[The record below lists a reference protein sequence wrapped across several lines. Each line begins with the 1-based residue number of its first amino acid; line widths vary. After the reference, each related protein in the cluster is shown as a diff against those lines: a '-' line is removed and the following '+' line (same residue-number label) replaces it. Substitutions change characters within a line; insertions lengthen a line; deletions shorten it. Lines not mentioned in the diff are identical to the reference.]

1 MTLHQIN
8 QLINDWVLG
17 ASTAW
22 WVLPVIF
29 LFCVID
35 GFFPVLPS
43 ESLIVALA
51 AVWVGWDAWHVVA
64 LALVGAAGALIGDQI
79 AYRIGRSVG
88 TSRFKWMHRPR
99 IRKVFDM
106 AEHQLEQRG
115 AVLIFTARYIP
126 VGRVAVNFTA
136 GATRYSQ
143 RSFTFFDTLGCV
155 LWGFYSVAIGALA
168 GHWMEDNK
176 VLAIV
181 ISVAIAIVLGWVL
194 DQLIHRLLL
203 RFRPHSSVLDTQA
216 QALVQAKDKTERVK
230 GTAPDAG
237 ASRPRAAGGSGAVE
251 S

>member
-1 MTLHQIN
+1 MSLHQIN
-8 QLINDWVLG
+8 QIINDWVLG

-22 WVLPVIF
+22 WVLPIIF

-88 TSRFKWMHRPR
+88 TSRFKWMYRPR

-143 RSFTFFDTLGCV
+143 RSFTFFDTLGCI

-168 GHWMEDNK
+168 GRWMEHNK
-176 VLAIV
+176 LLAIV

-216 QALVQAKDKTERVK
+216 QALVQSQAQKEHHK
-230 GTAPDAG
+230 GASPDAEGSRQRPG
-237 ASRPRAAGGSGAVE
+237 ADPAL
-251 S
+251 